1 MTRLAFVA
9 ALLVAIPLP
18 AMAQERSIGIAYT
31 PSLSLHD
38 AESVIACY
46 SAAGAWL
53 TIGRLHVEH
62 VTAWNSRC
70 HDYPDD
76 NRDTGKVDGHA
87 LTALWTVRSWRSQRF
102 RTRFQI
108 GGRHGAATE
117 PTSRA
122 WGAGAG
128 LDVRYGVGPIDLRG
142 AVHLLLPK
150 PPEVRIGVG
159 FRF

>member
-1 MTRLAFVA
+1 MLRLAFVVT
-9 ALLVAIPLP
+9 LLVAIPLP
-18 AMAQERSIGIAYT
+18 AAAQERSIGFTYT

-38 AESVIACY
+38 ASSVIACY

-53 TIGRLHVEH
+53 TIDRLHVEH
-62 VTAWNSRC
+62 VIAWNSRC
-70 HDYPDD
+70 NGYPDAS
-76 NRDTGKVDGHA
+76 KVAGHA
-87 LTALWTVRSWRSQRF
+87 LTALWTLRSWQEGERF
-102 RTRFQI
+102 RIRFQV
-108 GGRHGAATE
+108 GGRHGAAVE

-128 LDVRYGVGPIDLRG
+128 MDVRYGVGPIVLRG

-150 PPEVRIGVG
+150 PPEVRVGVG